1 MKAYILKSGSLI
13 FDTTTLFLYSKG
25 VIFMNLKLYSF
36 ALFLALVSQQA
47 MAVEEKQPEEQGGS
61 TATTAK
67 TTLSTKERMEALKK
81 KKAAKEA
88 EKRVETAAAKTDG
101 DKQEGAASP
110 TVASTPSTPKQ
121 ESGGILNKLKF
132 W

>member
-67 TTLSTKERMEALKK
+67 TTLSTK
-81 KKAAKEA
+81 
-88 EKRVETAAAKTDG
+88 TDG